1 MADFD
6 ILVPARTRTTFDG
19 GKNNK
24 FEKHLILDNESP
36 DCLNVVFENGAVET
50 RPGMSKF
57 NTQAVGTFVGDG
69 LYTRTSRAGVE
80 SLCGW
85 WNGSLYV
92 ASGTTFNTIAS
103 AQSIFTAGVRVAAAE
118 YENYL
123 FFGNGTTPYKYAAGD
138 FTRHEVLAP
147 TQTMSV
153 ASTAVGVLSGE
164 YLYKLTNVNS
174 ALVES
179 DVGPVTVTFNA
190 ATAQLTISS
199 IPTAPASHG
208 IIARRLYRTK
218 ASSFATYFRVTTIN
232 DNTTT
237 SVVDNTADGS
247 LGVAAPTD
255 QGGPPNYS
263 VILAHQNRLWC
274 NDASEP
280 NLVWYSNIDSTAPNP
295 YGFASANFIPVGDDS
310 GDTVKGLAVHDNG
323 VLVFTTR
330 SVFLIYL
337 EDPETPSTWRPV
349 KLRSSFGSI
358 CPFALPSYDNKVM
371 FPAFQNT
378 KLAGVAEISGDAV
391 DPEATLLTVSVA
403 GSYLKSDRIEPDMF
417 LLQETYMPRA
427 SSVVYRNKVYF
438 TFPYGEAQTTNNR
451 IYVYD
456 FGISNLAK
464 KQQASWVPWTGMTA
478 EQFAVYGGK
487 LYYQNSTATGF
498 VYEMLKEGQFSDD
511 GAAINSYLW
520 TKEFSG
526 LPGDEQN
533 FKDFRYTNILYEK
546 SGDYF
551 MDLTYRVDSD
561 LGDGNTI
568 SVDLNPGGSL
578 WGTMVW
584 GRDNWGGGNEN
595 GEDRVYLGQ
604 LRGKRIQF
612 KFSNQN
618 TLNQKFKIIGQQFS
632 YNRGGRR

>member
-6 ILVPARTRTTFDG
+6 ILIPAKNRQTFDG

-24 FEKHLILDNESP
+24 YEKHLIQDNESP

-50 RPGMSKF
+50 RPGSSKF
-57 NTQAVGTFVGDG
+57 NTASVGSFAGDG
-69 LYTRTSRAGVE
+69 LYTRSDNSGVE
-80 SLCGW
+80 SLCAW

-92 ASGTTFNTIAS
+92 ASGTTFITIPS

-123 FFGNGTTPYKYAAGD
+123 FFGNGTTPYKYNGD

-153 ASTAVGVLSGE
+153 ASTAVGVLTGD

-190 ATAQLTISS
+190 ATAQLTVSS

-237 SVVDNTADGS
+237 SVVDNTADTA
-247 LGVAAPTD
+247 LGAEAPRD
-255 QGGPPNYS
+255 QGSPPNYS
-263 VILAHQNRLWC
+263 VILMHQNRLWC
-274 NDASEP
+274 NDTSET
-280 NLVWYSNIDSTAPNP
+280 NLVWYSNIDSTGPNP
-295 YGFASANFIPVGDDS
+295 YGFAAENFIAVGDNS
-310 GDTVKGLAVHDNG
+310 GDLVRGLAVHDNG
-323 VLVFTTR
+323 VLAFTNK
-330 SVFLIYL
+330 SVYLIYL
-337 EDPETPSTWRPV
+337 EDPESPSTWRPV
-349 KLRSSFGSI
+349 KLRSSYGSNS
-358 CPFALPSYDNKVM
+358 PFALPSFNNKVL
-371 FPAFQNT
+371 FPALQNT
-378 KLAGVAEISGDAV
+378 RLSGFGAISGDAV

-403 GSYLKSDRIEPDMF
+403 GSDLKSDRIEPDVF
-417 LLQETYMPRA
+417 LMPETAMTRA
-427 SSVVYRNKVYF
+427 SAITFKNKIYMTVA
-438 TFPYGEAQTTNNR
+438 YGDGVTRNNR

-456 FGISNLAK
+456 FGISNLS
-464 KQQASWVPWTGMTA
+464 KQQEASWVPWSGMTA

-487 LYYQNSTATGF
+487 LYYQSSDEVGH
-498 VYEMLKEGQFSDD
+498 VYEMLKEGQFNDD
-511 GAAINSYLW
+511 GAAINSYIW

-526 LPGDEQN
+526 APGDEQT

-546 SGDYF
+546 SGDWS
-551 MDLTYRVDSD
+551 MNLTYRVDSD

-568 SVDLNPGGSL
+568 AVDLNPGGSL
-578 WGTMVW
+578 WGSAVL

-595 GEDRVYLGQ
+595 GEDRIYLGQ

-612 KFSNQN
+612 KYSNQN
-618 TLNQKFKIIGQQFS
+618 TINQKFKTIGMQYS
-632 YNRGGRR
+632 YNRKGRR